1 MLTDIFLP
9 EKIGAKRILS
19 KKIISFSIE
28 DNIVKAALVY
38 AKRSKII
45 IENLFEKTIESS
57 NKNEYSQNASKTI
70 KSILDQVKKYDQV
83 KISIPSSM
91 TTFKELTM
99 PFTNKDK
106 IRMIL
111 DYEIEPMLPFPIED
125 AISDFI
131 ITKQI
136 KHKKT
141 TSAQILACII
151 RKQDLQNILDIY
163 YAAGIK
169 PSSISVDLFSIYSIY
184 QQIPEYNKLTSS
196 TVFLDLGQT
205 STQIAFLDNGQ
216 LRITRFIPNG
226 IEKIVRNISSEL
238 NQTIENVKNA
248 LFTQE
253 LRTFQQNDFDK
264 SVQKQLM
271 ELFNEIQF
279 TLNSFSSKLNL
290 QTGINKIFLMGQ
302 TSQIKGLARF
312 ASNLLQIPC
321 ENFKTDKIFTNNLFK
336 NKVKKI
342 ITNWTNYI
350 VPLGTAAPSSQQIDF
365 DLQRKEF
372 AIPDMI
378 LLKKQIGA
386 AIIIGIFIFATIAF
400 DGYRQINKLLL
411 TSKKL
416 ETAQITRLKSI
427 LPKNSPTLKKTNFRT
442 VLKETEKFV
451 NEKTEMWAPLARQK
465 VKPLEIL
472 QELTRIIDKRRF
484 EVTIEQISIE
494 DIEND
499 SVKVEVDGFFKSK
512 TGTKHFEAFRE
523 LEKRFDESGTLKLI
537 EEIDARP
544 SEDEGIKF
552 NVKLKIKEV

>member
-1 MLTDIFLP
+1 MFSDIFLP
-9 EKIGAKRILS
+9 EKIGTKRILS
-19 KKIISFSIE
+19 KKVISFSIE
-28 DNIVKAALVY
+28 DNVVKAALVY
-38 AKRSKII
+38 VKRSKTI
-45 IENLFEKTIESS
+45 IENLFEKPIESS
-57 NKNEYSQNASKTI
+57 NKNDFSQNASKAI

-91 TTFKELTM
+91 TTFKELSM

-106 IRMIL
+106 IKMIL

-141 TSAQILACII
+141 MTAQILACIV
-151 RKQDLQNILDIY
+151 RKQDLQDILNLY
-163 YAAGIK
+163 YDAGIK
-169 PSSISVDLFSIYSIY
+169 PNNISVDLFSIYSVY
-184 QQIPEYNKLTSS
+184 QQIPEYNKLTNL
-196 TVFLDLGQT
+196 TVFLDLGFS
-205 STQIAFLDNGQ
+205 STQIALLDDGQ

-226 IEKIVRNISSEL
+226 IEKIIKNISKEL
-238 NQTIENVKNA
+238 NQSIENIQNTV
-248 LFTQE
+248 FTQE
-253 LRTFQQNDFDK
+253 LRTLQQNDFDK
-264 SVQKQLM
+264 SLQKQLID
-271 ELFNEIQF
+271 LFNEIQF

-290 QTGINKIFLMGQ
+290 KIGISKIFLMGKA
-302 TSQIKGLARF
+302 SQIKGLQRF

-321 ENFKTDKIFTNNLFK
+321 ENFKTDKIFTNNTFK
-336 NKVKKI
+336 NKVKKA

-350 VPLGTAAPSSQQIDF
+350 VPLGTSAPSGSQIDF
-365 DLQRKEF
+365 NLQRKEF
-372 AIPDMI
+372 AIPNMT
-378 LLKKQIGA
+378 LLKKQIGTT
-386 AIIIGIFIFATIAF
+386 IIIGCLIFGTILF
-400 DGYRQINKLLL
+400 NGYRQINKLLI
-411 TSKKL
+411 TSKNL
-416 ETAQITRLKSI
+416 ENIQITRLKSI
-427 LPKNSPTLKKTNFRT
+427 LPKNSPTLKKTNFKT

-451 NEKTEMWAPLARQK
+451 NEKTEIWAPLARQK

-484 EVTIEQISIE
+484 DVTIEQISIE

-499 SVKVEVDGFFKSK
+499 SIKIEVDGFFKSK

-552 NVKLKIKEV
+552 NVKLKIKEF